1 MCCTY
6 LEWKICNTAQY
17 LRVDRCLWSRT
28 KIVFFS
34 RIPSLTASPF
44 GNCMF
49 YPGLRD
55 QGIMSE
61 THCQF
66 IAITLYEPTWL
77 PGCRAI
83 FGSSNGRM
91 GHEMDE
97 EWRWNW
103 GASSVVASFGASS
116 SKEYDVGDVIA
127 LPHSWNALERWSKKD
142 QEVNEVGVLQDRTT
156 TFNARVAEVKS

>member
-1 MCCTY
+1 
-6 LEWKICNTAQY
+6 
-17 LRVDRCLWSRT
+17 
-28 KIVFFS
+28 
-34 RIPSLTASPF
+34 
-44 GNCMF
+44 
-49 YPGLRD
+49 
-55 QGIMSE
+55 
-61 THCQF
+61 
-66 IAITLYEPTWL
+66 
-77 PGCRAI
+77 
-83 FGSSNGRM
+83 M

-97 EWRWNW
+97 DWQLGTVWELRWNW